1 MGKFDTHGGYFAPQ
15 DYFRINTGGS
25 HKENPNGGVQVGVD
39 QNGIPNLLEENEPVY
54 NDFVY
59 SDNIKAKGGI
69 LEKHNLPIKYADM
82 LYSEIADRYIET
94 AENRPLSAIERNTLR
109 VMLSRLAEAQEE
121 QKERNEIRKAK
132 RQINKLSSDELA
144 QLGDAVAQAQQPQQP
159 IASEMIQQS
168 VAHVAPQPMMAAY
181 GGLLRRYEPGGPLGG
196 GYGGGGRGV
205 DYDTYEGAVRDNT
218 STPFVSAQG
227 YIPDYGKTP
236 TVGRLDEGPMGMVPV
251 VGDAL
256 SVGQAV
262 RDAVNGDYVSAAML
276 PFSIIAG
283 ETVGKG
289 ASKLAKKVLSKTRK
303 SATAERRLVD
313 SYFGRGAYG
322 QGIRK
327 SDVIKGEAAN
337 ESYAKALEDAAY
349 KKKMQSLIDETVYPE
364 TISDDA
370 FESTLKKLTDDEIW
384 LNQLYRTPNT
394 STKWIVPENGIAV
407 PLDEIPDI
415 PFANGGLLR
424 KFGDGTPGEVERRK
438 PNWEKVAGIAT
449 GVAGG
454 AGLGALQGS
463 ALAGVG
469 AIPGAILGGI
479 SGGMMASD
487 LYNKDYLGAALDVAT
502 MGAGT
507 GLIKGGRQLF
517 GIASRST
524 SPTLATFE
532 STAKRALAQ
541 AAKRDARDTAVKV
554 ANEGVDTAVKAL
566 SDNTK
571 ALGSAGDKIVELYSK
586 DGALTAAEKKALKK
600 AEEAYVKS
608 QSAEKGLIKAV
619 NQAQRGVAKAEV
631 KRAAGNLGMNISDAA
646 KGAVSGIKSAT
657 MWGWDKPVGFMYDPT
672 RGGTVARSLRT
683 AADVGTIGYNVA
695 HETAESNAAPTM
707 PDMSSGDAFDISL
720 DELNVKALGGKV
732 NRFDVG
738 GARHW
743 VDENGTVD
751 FITDPRYMY
760 DNLLFGSSYPYLPQ
774 YGRDVIHVPYMYDAA
789 SDSEGMDTTLAE
801 QIAAQNNG
809 VIRTAGRGYLPYDNT
824 NGFKYYSNGAYDDGY
839 LDWLTSRKF
848 QEDQA
853 LYNQLASYFKA
864 TTGATLTPEEAVRL
878 GMDEK
883 FGRFHS
889 IMGQG
894 YANYLSNS
902 VNTPSV
908 PLVDMSPSTALAANK
923 PTKTRV
929 EIIDGVPVEV
939 PVTESPNK
947 KSRSTRIE
955 IIDGM
960 PVEVPVEAG
969 SAAEET
975 QPVADPV
982 KGKPNDFTVPVLST
996 LPRYAGIG
1004 MNALAAMYN
1013 LAQKPDRYKFAP
1025 MGAYYPEGNMPQR
1038 MQEYMPLDVSIPMA
1052 AARQQGNATSRAIG
1066 NSGAGPSAGG
1076 LFLANGFNTANAEG
1090 NAFGQGWLQ
1099 NWQQKNAVTG
1109 ANNQALAQQ
1118 ASFDGQMS
1126 TQKAN
1131 ALNRAA
1137 MYNWRNGLQTQM
1149 LNNQADQAKA
1159 SAVGASLDNL
1169 ASGLVGIGTENFR
1182 MNQINNNP
1190 ALYQVIGPD
1199 GKPIYVGSQRGCGG
1213 FLKTYKK

>member
-121 QKERNEIRKAK
+121 QKQKAEASKMK
-132 RQINKLSSDELA
+132 RAISKMSPEELE
-144 QLGDAVAQAQQPQQP
+144 QLGAVMSQQTQPQP
-159 IASEMIQQS
+159 E
-168 VAHVAPQPMMAAY
+168 APAAMPMQGAPMMQQY
-181 GGLLRRYEPGGPLGG
+181 PQQMQM
-196 GYGGGGRGV
+196 
-205 DYDTYEGAVRDNT
+205 GA
-218 STPFVSAQG
+218 
-227 YIPDYGKTP
+227 
-236 TVGRLDEGPMGMVPV
+236 PM
-251 VGDAL
+251 L
-256 SVGQAV
+256 
-262 RDAVNGDYVSAAML
+262 
-276 PFSIIAG
+276 
-283 ETVGKG
+283 
-289 ASKLAKKVLSKTRK
+289 
-303 SATAERRLVD
+303 
-313 SYFGRGAYG
+313 
-322 QGIRK
+322 
-327 SDVIKGEAAN
+327 
-337 ESYAKALEDAAY
+337 
-349 KKKMQSLIDETVYPE
+349 
-364 TISDDA
+364 
-370 FESTLKKLTDDEIW
+370 
-384 LNQLYRTPNT
+384 
-394 STKWIVPENGIAV
+394 
-407 PLDEIPDI
+407 
-415 PFANGGLLR
+415 ANGGLLR
-424 KFGDGTPGEVERRK
+424 KFGDGTPGKVERRK
-438 PNWEKVAGIAT
+438 PNWEKIAGIAT

-487 LYNKDYLGAALDVAT
+487 LYNKDYLGAALDIAT

-517 GIASRST
+517 GIAYRST

-532 STAKRALAQ
+532 STTKRALAQ
-541 AAKRDARDTAVKV
+541 VAKRDARDTAVKV

-586 DGALTAAEKKALKK
+586 NGALTAAEKKALKK
-600 AEEAYVKS
+600 AEETYMKS
-608 QSAEKGLIKAV
+608 QSAENGLIKAV
-619 NQAQRGVAKAEV
+619 NKAQRGVAKAEV

-646 KGAVSGIKSAT
+646 KGAVNGIKSAT

-695 HETAESNAAPTM
+695 HEAAESNSAPVM

-738 GARHW
+738 GGTRHW
-743 VDENGTVD
+743 VDENGNVD

-774 YGRDVIHVPYMYDAA
+774 YGRDVIHVPYMYDMA
-789 SDSEGMDTTLAE
+789 SDSEDMGATLAD

-809 VIRTAGRGYLPYDNT
+809 VRRAAGRGYLPYDNT

-848 QEDQA
+848 QEDPA
-853 LYNQLASYFKA
+853 LYDQLASYFKA
-864 TTGATLTPEEAVRL
+864 TTGATLTPEEAVNL

-902 VNTPSV
+902 ANTPSV
-908 PLVDMSPSTALAANK
+908 PLVDMSPSAALAANK

-939 PVTESPNK
+939 PVAESSNQ

-975 QPVADPV
+975 QPVAEPV
-982 KGKPNDFTVPVLST
+982 DGKSNGFTVPVLPT

-1099 NWQQKNAVTG
+1099 NWQQKNVVTG

-1126 TQKAN
+1126 AQKAN

-1169 ASGLVGIGTENFR
+1169 AAGLVGIGTENFR